1 MKGLPQS
8 EACDAKRG
16 RPQRRVRSTEGE
28 RAVQQ
33 KHPSRVLPSHSYRY
47 SII

>member
-16 RPQRRVRSTEGE
+16 RPQKMVRSTEDE
-28 RAVQQ
+28 HAVQQ